1 MLTPPDYVNM
11 QIGDRVY
18 MPVRAVIK
26 FPLSEVDAVG
36 MAFSA
41 VRDESWTS
49 IPLAPANDTKARVLD
64 YPTTA
69 ATLNFA
75 AVAAQSYRIWKDI
88 DRVFANECLAAAKAA
103 WTAALRNPAVFR
115 YGEYSEGQKT
125 PLRAINEGGGAYAD
139 TAPKDAK
146 AWAATELYLA
156 QSAVGG
162 TDSAEAQ
169 QKLKDINAAVGSAFA
184 FSYLDY
190 AESFSWKHN
199 KNMGLMSLLVNG
211 RNDDIVARS
220 RCLKPKSVR
229 R

>member
-1 MLTPPDYVNM
+1 M
-11 QIGDRVY
+11 
-18 MPVRAVIK
+18 IK

-64 YPTTA
+64 YPTTI
-69 ATLNFA
+69 ATLNLA
-75 AVAAQSYRIWKDI
+75 AVAAQSYRIWKDL
-88 DRVFANECLAAAKAA
+88 DPTFAAECLTAAKTAWDAA
-103 WTAALRNPAVFR
+103 VRNPAVFR

-139 TAPKDAK
+139 TAPQDAK

-162 TDSAEAQ
+162 TDSADAQ
-169 QKLKDINAAVGSAFA
+169 LRLKDINAVPSAFV

-211 RNDDIVARS
+211 RNDDIVATGQGGVEQGDQS
-220 RCLKPKSVR
+220 ADEKPAKSA
-229 R
+229 